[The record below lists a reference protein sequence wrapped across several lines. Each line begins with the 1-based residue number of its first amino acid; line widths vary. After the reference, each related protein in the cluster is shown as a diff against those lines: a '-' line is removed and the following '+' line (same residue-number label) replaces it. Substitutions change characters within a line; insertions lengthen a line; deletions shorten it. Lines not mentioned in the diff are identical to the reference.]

1 MGNQIRKYFILKLG
15 KTNSSKINIKRF
27 KFVLIAFLIIISGC
41 ETNKVKYQ
49 KTDNKTPSKII
60 KQELNCTGYIKAIQ
74 KNGNSNILTIDTV
87 EMYNGEAAEKA
98 FNKDKNEG
106 KNKINEITDGYY
118 ISNSKVDSLKFRIS
132 DTANVIMQTL
142 SYNQNGN
149 YNFNEKIQI
158 SKLISLLN
166 NKEYQRFKFKLYDF
180 HILNNE
186 IVSIKEVYL
195 P

>member
-1 MGNQIRKYFILKLG
+1 
-15 KTNSSKINIKRF
+15 
-27 KFVLIAFLIIISGC
+27 
-41 ETNKVKYQ
+41 
-49 KTDNKTPSKII
+49 
-60 KQELNCTGYIKAIQ
+60 
-74 KNGNSNILTIDTV
+74 
-87 EMYNGEAAEKA
+87 
-98 FNKDKNEG
+98 
-106 KNKINEITDGYY
+106 
-118 ISNSKVDSLKFRIS
+118 
-132 DTANVIMQTL
+132 MQTL